1 MNMGDSPQPGSA
13 RTSPGG
19 SDVRWF
25 LIFWLFVVSAVAF
38 LDRVNISIAGSS
50 IASDYHL
57 TNVELG
63 WVFSSFLAGYALCQT
78 LGGRLADRF
87 GPRRVLAAGAIW
99 WGVFTALTAAV
110 PQGIRGALLLF
121 VAIRFL
127 FGAGEAVIYPA
138 SNQFVSRWIPSHE
151 RGIANGLI
159 FAGVGAGAG
168 LSPPLITFIMLHYGW
183 RASFFVCALIG
194 LVVGLVWFLAARDT
208 PAEHSRVS
216 ASEMA
221 IIQAGISGENLQGKQ
236 RKLIPWGTV
245 LQSKPVLAVTISY
258 FTFGYVAWIFF
269 SWFYTYLAQVRGL
282 NLKASAFYAM
292 LPFLA
297 MAVCCALG
305 GIVSDRLTRSYGPRI
320 GRCYLASI
328 AIALAGVFLVF
339 GAEVDSARLASV
351 VLAGGAG
358 ALYLAQSSFWSVT
371 ADLAGTSSG
380 SVSGFMN
387 MGAQAGGWF
396 TAWMT
401 PLIARHFGWTASFL
415 VAAALCLL
423 GALAWL
429 FVDPERKLEFSPK
442 TPGPQLIPAGLP
454 LPHVSK

>member
-1 MNMGDSPQPGSA
+1 
-13 RTSPGG
+13 
-19 SDVRWF
+19 
-25 LIFWLFVVSAVAF
+25 
-38 LDRVNISIAGSS
+38 
-50 IASDYHL
+50 
-57 TNVELG
+57 
-63 WVFSSFLAGYALCQT
+63 
-78 LGGRLADRF
+78 
-87 GPRRVLAAGAIW
+87 
-99 WGVFTALTAAV
+99 
-110 PQGIRGALLLF
+110 
-121 VAIRFL
+121 
-127 FGAGEAVIYPA
+127 
-138 SNQFVSRWIPSHE
+138 
-151 RGIANGLI
+151 
-159 FAGVGAGAG
+159 
-168 LSPPLITFIMLHYGW
+168 MLHYGW

-194 LVVGLVWFLAARDT
+194 LVVGLVWFLASRDT

-221 IIQAGISGENLQGKQ
+221 IIQAGLSDKSAEGRE

-245 LQSKPVLAVTISY
+245 LKSKPVLAVTISY

-305 GIVSDRLTRSYGPRI
+305 GIASDRLTHAYGPRI
-320 GRCYLASI
+320 GRCYLASV

-423 GALAWL
+423 GAVAWL
-429 FVDPERKLEFSPK
+429 FVDPERKLEFLPK
-442 TPGPQLIPAGLP
+442 APGPQLIPAGIP
-454 LPHVSK
+454 LSHVSK